1 MEEEIGQEEETVK
14 EHKKQNYDWLKQYQF
29 QKGQS
34 GNPNGAPK
42 GKRLK
47 TFALE
52 LLEKMNDEDKAK
64 FLKTLDSK
72 TIWEMAEGKAKQ
84 ETELRGELTISQVLD
99 NLENGPKAS
108 EQEVETE

>member
-1 MEEEIGQEEETVK
+1 MDDTEKQY
-14 EHKKQNYDWLKQYQF
+14 KKQNYDWLKQYQF

-34 GNPNGAPK
+34 GNPGGAKK

-52 LLEKMNDEDKAK
+52 LLENMSEEDKAE
-64 FLKTLDSK
+64 FLKTLDAK

-84 ETELRGELTISQVLD
+84 DIEADITLTSKIISVD
-99 NLENGPKAS
+99 E
-108 EQEVETE
+108 

>member
-1 MEEEIGQEEETVK
+1 MNEETAK
-14 EHKKQNYDWLKQYQF
+14 QHIKQNYDWLKQYQF

-52 LLEKMNDEDKAK
+52 VLEKMSDEDKAE
-64 FLKTLDSK
+64 FLKTLDPK
-72 TIWEMAEGKAKQ
+72 TIWEMAEGKAEGKTDITSLG
-84 ETELRGELTISQVLD
+84 ESINPVLVKFIDGKTE
-99 NLENGPKAS
+99 NN
-108 EQEVETE
+108 

>member
-1 MEEEIGQEEETVK
+1 MDDAVK
-14 EHKKQNYDWLKQYQF
+14 QDKKQNYDWLKQYQF

-47 TFALE
+47 TFAMEMLKSMPDD
-52 LLEKMNDEDKAK
+52 EKAE
-64 FLKTLDSK
+64 FLKTIDTK

-84 ETELRGELTISQVLD
+84 DVELSGELTSKIISVD
-99 NLENGPKAS
+99 E
-108 EQEVETE
+108 

>member
-1 MEEEIGQEEETVK
+1 MIEDTEKQ
-14 EHKKQNYDWLKQYQF
+14 HNKQNYDWLKQYQF

-52 LLEKMNDEDKAK
+52 LLENMSDEDKAT
-64 FLKTLDSK
+64 FLKTLDPK
-72 TIWEMAEGKAKQ
+72 TIWEMAEGKAEAKTDVTSGGQ
-84 ETELRGELTISQVLD
+84 PIPLLVKFIGNEPD
-99 NLENGPKAS
+99 NGNTNG
-108 EQEVETE
+108 V

>member
-1 MEEEIGQEEETVK
+1 MAEDKGNLETPQGTQIAEK
-14 EHKKQNYDWLKQYQF
+14 QYKKQNYDWLKQYQW

-34 GNPNGAPK
+34 GNPGGARK

-52 LLEKMNDEDKAK
+52 LLENMSDEDKAE
-64 FLKTLDSK
+64 FLKELDAK

-84 ETELRGELTISQVLD
+84 DVEIDANISGPGVIKLD
-99 NLENGPKAS
+99 E
-108 EQEVETE
+108 

>member
-1 MEEEIGQEEETVK
+1 METQ
-14 EHKKQNYDWLKQYQF
+14 KQHQKQYDWLKQYQW

-34 GNPNGAPK
+34 GNPGGAPK

-64 FLKTLDSK
+64 FLKHIDSK
-72 TIWEMAEGKAKQ
+72 TVWEMAEGKAKQ
-84 ETELRGELTISQVLD
+84 DVDIQGEVVAKIISVD
-99 NLENGPKAS
+99 E
-108 EQEVETE
+108 

>member
-1 MEEEIGQEEETVK
+1 MDKDTEKQY
-14 EHKKQNYDWLKQYQF
+14 KKQNYDWLKQYQF

-34 GNPNGAPK
+34 GNPGGAKK

-52 LLEKMNDEDKAK
+52 LLENMNEEDKAE
-64 FLKTLDSK
+64 FLKELDAK

-84 ETELRGELTISQVLD
+84 EVEGDVTITSKVISID
-99 NLENGPKAS
+99 E
-108 EQEVETE
+108 